1 MKTNIVGWLYII
13 ASPIFLLSFVFLAV
27 FPIIFQGGVIDDPNQ
42 PLIGLFS
49 LFLGI
54 FGLIWGSSLR
64 KHKKWTWYVGMVV
77 VPLVAIGNLFTL
89 VSNFE
94 LFLLLPLTIN
104 IFSFFALVS
113 EKELFFATQ

>member
-13 ASPIFLLSFVFLAV
+13 ASPIFLLSFVFLVV

-54 FGLIWGSSLR
+54 FSLIWGSSLR
-64 KHKKWTWYVGMVV
+64 RHKKWTWYVGMVII
-77 VPLVAIGNLFTL
+77 PLVAFGNMFTL

-94 LFLLLPLTIN
+94 LFLLVPLAVN
-104 IFSFFALVS
+104 MFSFYALVS
-113 EKELFFATQ
+113 EKDLFFS